1 MEKEKGKG
9 SWVSWLAV
17 LFALG
22 ALAPV
27 AAVWIKVQGEF
38 ASLTKALANST
49 LAPGTAG
56 CACLVPPQGGDPVA
70 LFLVRV
76 GEMPPIAALLG
87 VGSIIISAIAY
98 GLNQRRKRVGLLGA
112 MVGAC
117 VVAFYLLARLAF
129 GGT

>member
-1 MEKEKGKG
+1 MAKEKGKG

-22 ALAPV
+22 ALAPLV
-27 AAVWIKVQGEF
+27 LVWIKVQRE
-38 ASLTKALANST
+38 
-49 LAPGTAG
+49 
-56 CACLVPPQGGDPVA
+56 VDPAA
-70 LFLVRV
+70 LFLLRV
-76 GEMPPIAALLG
+76 SEMPPIAALLG

-117 VVAFYLLARLAF
+117 VVAFYVLARLAF